1 MTLETN
7 RSKTQHLVA
16 TNKCMVCCNCGGV
29 GHLYR
34 QCNHPITSYGCIAF
48 RLIFDPT
55 LNCVYPEYLMVQRK
69 DSLAYVEFIRG
80 KYSLQNVG
88 YVLNLLSN
96 MTGEEHKKLLYHCFE
111 DLWKELWSHNNKV
124 FAKEYVNARDKF
136 NTLSEGYML
145 RDLQGQI
152 KRVKLST
159 LVLELPCCLRETEWG
174 FPKGR
179 RNFHEDD
186 KRCALRE
193 FREETGINLAQIR
206 LLREFKPL
214 EEIFSGS
221 NHMRYK
227 HVYYIAKYVAN
238 DSIGNTPTASSS
250 LYDPSN
256 KHQVR
261 EIKDVQWFCYQ
272 DAQAKINDANIE
284 RKELLKRVN
293 SLIVKNNVNFA

>member
-1 MTLETN
+1 
-7 RSKTQHLVA
+7 
-16 TNKCMVCCNCGGV
+16 
-29 GHLYR
+29 
-34 QCNHPITSYGCIAF
+34 
-48 RLIFDPT
+48 
-55 LNCVYPEYLMVQRK
+55 MVQRK

-80 KYSLQNVG
+80 KYNLQNVG
-88 YVLNLLSN
+88 YISNLLSN
-96 MTGEEHKKLLYHCFE
+96 MTGEEHEKLLNYSFE
-111 DLWKELWSHNNKV
+111 DLWRELWSHNNKV
-124 FAKEYVNARDKF
+124 FAKEYVNAREKF
-136 NTLSEGYML
+136 NTLKEGYKL
-145 RDLQGQI
+145 RDLRGQI
-152 KRVKLST
+152 KSVRLST
-159 LVLELPCCLRETEWG
+159 LITDLPSRLQETEWG

-238 DSIGNTPTASSS
+238 DATIVNPTCSNNSRHAASSS

>member
-1 MTLETN
+1 
-7 RSKTQHLVA
+7 
-16 TNKCMVCCNCGGV
+16 MVCCNCGGV

-48 RLIFDPT
+48 RLIFDPAM
-55 LNCVYPEYLMVQRK
+55 NCVYPEYLMVQRK

-88 YVLNLLSN
+88 YISNLLSN
-96 MTGEEHKKLLYHCFE
+96 MTGEEHSKLLNNSFE

-124 FAKEYVNARDKF
+124 FAKEYSNARDKF
-136 NTLSEGYML
+136 NVLSEGYKL

-152 KRVKLST
+152 KRVRLST
-159 LVLELPCCLRETEWG
+159 LVEELPSCLQETEWG

-238 DSIGNTPTASSS
+238 DTNGNATGNRPTSSSS
-250 LYDPSN
+250 LYDPAN

-272 DAQAKINDANIE
+272 SAQAKINDANIE

>member
-1 MTLETN
+1 
-7 RSKTQHLVA
+7 
-16 TNKCMVCCNCGGV
+16 
-29 GHLYR
+29 
-34 QCNHPITSYGCIAF
+34 
-48 RLIFDPT
+48 
-55 LNCVYPEYLMVQRK
+55 
-69 DSLAYVEFIRG
+69 
-80 KYSLQNVG
+80 
-88 YVLNLLSN
+88 
-96 MTGEEHKKLLYHCFE
+96 
-111 DLWKELWSHNNKV
+111 
-124 FAKEYVNARDKF
+124 
-136 NTLSEGYML
+136 
-145 RDLQGQI
+145 
-152 KRVKLST
+152 
-159 LVLELPCCLRETEWG
+159 
-174 FPKGR
+174 
-179 RNFHEDD
+179 
-186 KRCALRE
+186 LRE

>member
-1 MTLETN
+1 MTFETN
-7 RSKTQHLVA
+7 RSKTHLVA
-16 TNKCMVCCNCGGV
+16 TNNKCMVCCNCGGI

-80 KYSLQNVG
+80 KFSLQNVG
-88 YVLNLLSN
+88 YVSNLLSN
-96 MTGEEHKKLLYHCFE
+96 MTDEEHKKLLDNAFE

-152 KRVKLST
+152 KRVQLRT
-159 LVLELPCCLRETEWG
+159 LVMELPNCLQETEWG

-238 DSIGNTPTASSS
+238 DVRPATATSAS